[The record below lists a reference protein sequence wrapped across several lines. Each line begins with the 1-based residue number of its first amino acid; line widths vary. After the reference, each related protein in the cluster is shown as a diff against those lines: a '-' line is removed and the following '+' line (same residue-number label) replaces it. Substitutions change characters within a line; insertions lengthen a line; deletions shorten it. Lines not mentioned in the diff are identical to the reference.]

1 MEDFTVLDQTTQNM
15 SASNYRGKLGFAER
29 DDAALSKASVLVVQ
43 TLEEFGHE
51 VDRFHAKRAHRVN
64 LDCDHYIVSLRHRRS
79 PAPMRQSDGAPC
91 RSHLDITF
99 TPRFPEQTDQ
109 ELTEMLLARSMQALL
124 TELNATTVEWL
135 ETGVMLD
142 RAAFLSAFGS
152 SYAEGPS
159 SARDTVAQD
168 IQVPVDAAG
177 AVPVDAAAPEQA
189 ELAATIKAFDSY
201 AARSGGAQVET
212 ITRVPAKTPRFAS
225 VEDTFGTLTTECDR
239 VIERRAG
246 KKPSE
251 ILSAYRKV
259 TGVVSLGGCNA
270 GTMSAW
276 VLTAIMAMLSLP
288 LGITAAAVNLARGG
302 DMRFSVQMLGVL
314 ALLMFLQS
322 SGLVYAALL

>member
-15 SASNYRGKLGFAER
+15 LASHYRGKLGFAER

-43 TLEEFGHE
+43 TLEESGHE

-168 IQVPVDAAG
+168 IQVPVDAA
-177 AVPVDAAAPEQA
+177 VPEQA

-212 ITRVPAKTPRFAS
+212 IARVPAKTPRFAS

-246 KKPSE
+246 KTPSE

-276 VLTAIMAMLSLP
+276 VLTAIMATMSLP